1 MLIKNETKI
10 ASWMSDVK
18 SLWFSKLLFKTN
30 EEKFSFWGIK
40 S

>member
-1 MLIKNETKI
+1 
-10 ASWMSDVK
+10 
-18 SLWFSKLLFKTN
+18 LFKTN